1 MLCHNLTLV
10 EKHDR
15 NGREQEIMEECIGE
29 MVPGLVVVMMRRRR
43 TMMMM
48 NRAYC
53 ALGIV
58 LSAWHG

>member
-29 MVPGLVVVMMRRRR
+29 IERDR
-43 TMMMM
+43 
-48 NRAYC
+48 
-53 ALGIV
+53 
-58 LSAWHG
+58 